1 VGSITAIPR
10 FGDAATRLRA
20 LANSKRSREN
30 SLVSSSTSIEN
41 LDRSEPATGAT
52 GRFPSPLGALT
63 LAILALG
70 FFAYRGL
77 LDLARASTGVEMNVT
92 GAERF
97 FFVPSETS
105 PAITYPVFFWM
116 LWNRRRRLRAALP
129 SPGSMLPAA
138 AMLLTSVALALW
150 AYHLDALT
158 ILIPSLSLFL
168 VGAAWLLGGRR
179 AASIVVVP
187 ALFLFVA
194 YPLPGVLVNALVYP
208 LQLAA
213 GWAAGA
219 FLTLLGMGYERSGDL
234 IHAHGRVFQ
243 VIETCSGLRS
253 IETLVMAAFV
263 YCELFARS
271 GRRLLLLVLAAPLVA
286 FVINGLRVLT
296 IILNPYSEIALVHT
310 IQGLLAIVLGVF
322 GIAVLDPA
330 LDRIPR
336 ERLRGAAQLRVPKL
350 PSGARLVRPERWALL
365 ALLLVG
371 LGAAAGSIPRWRP
384 PVVSRDPLFSR
395 VPPTF
400 GEWTG
405 QEATIDQTFLGTTRF
420 SDRVYRT
427 YRSGERAVTV
437 FVAEDNRFHPLL
449 SLVSPK
455 TAVLESGFAV
465 DRTFRVTVPAL
476 GGREVDALVLHGSKG
491 EHELA
496 FHWRDGAEALPV
508 ELVRSVLALDRS
520 PLRRERPVRA
530 VRVATPI
537 PNSELGETQAIQR
550 LQAFLDQLV
559 TAVPSLAQ
567 AD

>member
-1 VGSITAIPR
+1 M
-10 FGDAATRLRA
+10 
-20 LANSKRSREN
+20 
-30 SLVSSSTSIEN
+30 SSSTSLEN
-41 LDRSEPATGAT
+41 LSESATGAS
-52 GRFPSPLGALT
+52 RRSPSPLGALT
-63 LAILALG
+63 VAILALA

-77 LDLARASTGVEMNVT
+77 LDLARASTGVEVNVT

-116 LWNRRRRLRAALP
+116 LWNRRRRLRAALQ
-129 SPGSMLPAA
+129 SPGSFLPAA
-138 AMLLTSVALALW
+138 AMLLSSVALALW

-179 AASIVVVP
+179 AASIVLVP

-194 YPLPGVLVNALVYP
+194 YPLPGVLVNALIYP

-213 GWAAGA
+213 GWLAGA

-234 IHAHGRVFQ
+234 IHAHGRIFQ

-271 GRRLLLLVLAAPLVA
+271 GRRLFLLVFAAPLVA

-322 GIAVLDPA
+322 GIAAVDRA
-330 LDRIPR
+330 LDWIPG
-336 ERLRGAAQLRVPKL
+336 ERLRAAAQLRVPRL
-350 PSGARLVRPERWALL
+350 PSGARLVRGERWALL
-365 ALLLVG
+365 AVLLVA
-371 LGAAAGSIPRWRP
+371 LGAAAGGIPRWRP
-384 PVVSRDPLFSR
+384 PVVSHDPLFSR
-395 VPPTF
+395 IPPKL

-427 YRSGERAVTV
+427 YRSGEGQVTI

-455 TAVLESGFAV
+455 TAVLESGFTV
-465 DRTFRVTVPAL
+465 DRTFRVPVPAL
-476 GGREVDALVLHGSKG
+476 GGREVEALVLHGSKG

-496 FHWRDGAEALPV
+496 FHWRDGAAALPV
-508 ELVRSVLALDRS
+508 ELARSVLALDRS
-520 PLRRERPVRA
+520 PLRREQPVRA

-537 PNSELGETQAIQR
+537 PASEVGEAEAMQR

-559 TAVPSLAQ
+559 KSVPALAQ
-567 AD
+567 AS